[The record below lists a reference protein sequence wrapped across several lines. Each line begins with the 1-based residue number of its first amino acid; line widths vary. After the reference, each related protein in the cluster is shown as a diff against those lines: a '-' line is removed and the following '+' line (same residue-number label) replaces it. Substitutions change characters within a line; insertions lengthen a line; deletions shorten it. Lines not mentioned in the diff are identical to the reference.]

1 MRRGVLWDR
10 SPSSPPLRAEAALR
24 PRPLARRA
32 GRAAVA
38 AQVELNADL
47 AGGVSFDEFIQFMVG
62 RGKYGAAGRLA
73 HELFD
78 DLDGFDQPSKSSTS
92 GAASGDRR
100 LSAPD
105 EEDDDEDE
113 QD

>member
-1 MRRGVLWDR
+1 VRARARAGECGAAAEAEECGGGVSRRADENGTASDARGRRRLGRVARGGDRVRRGVLWDR

-47 AGGVSFDEFIQFMVG
+47 AGGVSFDEFIQVS
-62 RGKYGAAGRLA
+62 
-73 HELFD
+73 
-78 DLDGFDQPSKSSTS
+78 QP
-92 GAASGDRR
+92 
-100 LSAPD
+100 
-105 EEDDDEDE
+105 
-113 QD
+113 